1 MLMRRSIAFVGYDLR
16 HTCMNFTHFALD
28 NEDQVAFFHRPHR
41 IVLRDGTEIFAVT
54 SPVALRGRVIDQIIL
69 ADDSRRLILSK
80 QAPLIA
86 RLLETQG
93 RSGIPSEFA
102 IQWYDLDAPSP
113 V

>member
-1 MLMRRSIAFVGYDLR
+1 MLMGRHIAFVGWDSSQTR
-16 HTCMNFTHFALD
+16 RNFTHFALD
-28 NEDQVAFFHRPHR
+28 NKDQLACFHRPHL

-54 SPVALRGRVIDQIIL
+54 SPVALLGRRIDQIIL
-69 ADDSRRLILSK
+69 ADDSRRLILLK

-86 RLLETQG
+86 RLLEAQG
-93 RSGIPSEFA
+93 RSDIPSEFA